1 MTALCLTVSFS
12 QCEGGP
18 EQDADRMSD
27 GLSFPSVLVWPV
39 VMSFLGSSDTND
51 YLWLTNQIENNEVTS
66 GSEAGE

>member
-1 MTALCLTVSFS
+1 
-12 QCEGGP
+12 
-18 EQDADRMSD
+18 MSD